1 MSHKFGFR
9 AMSNQALTNKAG
21 TQTSSKPT
29 NEEFIVR
36 VTNINLD
43 PTLGYTRIGAIS
55 GEKISSKGIL
65 TGRIYKDIRPSDP
78 YRKSFPLVNEFVRVK
93 YVVAPN
99 TTGGQFVYEGPI
111 SLYGAV
117 SPNVNPSPN
126 PLAKPTPTS
135 QQVNYSQVEAG
146 AYNIQNNTP
155 QTLDF
160 NSQLNLDRATFVER
174 SNIHPLLPYAGD
186 IIYEGRWGNSIRLG
200 STAKVTTNYP
210 NNWSNS
216 GTNGDPLIIIK
227 NGQPSNVSDFGAEP
241 IVEDITQDPSSLY
254 LTSTQKLPIQ
264 LAKNTRE
271 LISYKVL
278 PTAANEFISPQ
289 IVLNSTRVVLN
300 ATKDHILIS
309 GKQSVGLS
317 SVKSVN
323 IDAPSTIIQSS
334 NIFLGDKGAVEHG
347 VKGDTLYNK
356 LDVILSSLI
365 TLVSVLEVQQIW
377 PGGLAA
383 PDGGMLLTASNVKT
397 QLTNT
402 QNTLK
407 QILSDSVKTT

>member
-1 MSHKFGFR
+1 MT
-9 AMSNQALTNKAG
+9 NQALTNKASSG
-21 TQTSSKPT
+21 TSSSPK

-36 VTNINLD
+36 VTDINLD
-43 PTLGYTRIGAIS
+43 PSLGYTKIGSIS
-55 GEKISSKGIL
+55 GEKISGKGIL

-78 YRKSFPLVNEFVRVK
+78 YKKSFPLVNEFVRVR

-99 TTGGQFVYEGPI
+99 STGGQFVYEGPI

-117 SPNVNPSPN
+117 SPNVNPSPSPLSN
-126 PLAKPTPTS
+126 PLPLS

-160 NSQLNLDRATFVER
+160 NSKNNPDQSTFIEK

-186 IIYEGRWGNSIRLG
+186 VIYEGRWGNSIRLG
-200 STAKVTTNYP
+200 STAKTTTYP
-210 NNWSNS
+210 NNWSTS
-216 GTNGDPLIIIK
+216 GTNGDPLIILR
-227 NGQPSNVSDFGAEP
+227 NGQPDNSSDFGAEP
-241 IVEDITQDPSSLY
+241 IIEDITKDLSSVY

-264 LAKNTRE
+264 LAKTTRE
-271 LISYKVL
+271 LISYKVS
-278 PTAANEFISPQ
+278 PTAVNEFISPQ
-289 IVLNSTRVVLN
+289 IVLNSARVVLN

-317 SVKSVN
+317 SIKSVN